1 MKIALPLI
9 LLLATAVWTDAE
21 TSVILQQTNSP
32 IQILRYTNHAYGLGD
47 RITHSITFTNTSRA
61 RVTRIQFGFASFDA
75 FNSYMG
81 SLIGWEGMAETNSQS
96 DDSFNQRN
104 DQVIRFEE
112 YGTGVAY
119 VKAVRFD
126 DGTIWRADMG
136 AILFELQKF
145 EKDLK
150 PDDLKEKKENSKT

>member
-112 YGTGVAY
+112 VQNRG
-119 VKAVRFD
+119 
-126 DGTIWRADMG
+126 WRT
-136 AILFELQKF
+136 
-145 EKDLK
+145 LK
-150 PDDLKEKKENSKT
+150 PFALMMARYGGQTWELFCLNYRNLKRI